1 MKTTRIDPFFKTLPS
16 EKKISKVDVERAIY
30 IDFEGFMKHPP
41 SLIGIMCEDDFWQVV
56 LVEDLILAAQAKN
69 IKFDDGKNLISNLIH
84 RAVDEDRKIVAYS
97 SFEKEQC
104 HRWYDLDI
112 SSLYVNANLV
122 ARSWK
127 KIAFPQEKISGLKD
141 YLKLINYPRGD
152 HLGIKQST
160 QRIKS
165 VSEMIA
171 KKGSY
176 ELLTT
181 TQKGKWTRLLNH
193 NRIDVEGMKA
203 LMLRA
208 TNNNS

>member
-1 MKTTRIDPFFKTLPS
+1 MKTTGIDPFFKTLQS
-16 EKKISKVDVERAIY
+16 EKKISKVEVERAIY

-41 SLIGIMCEDDFWQVV
+41 SLIGIMCENDFWQVV
-56 LVEDLILAAQAKN
+56 LTEDLILAAQAKN
-69 IKFDDGKNLISNLIH
+69 IKFDDGKNVISNLIL
-84 RAVDEDRKIVAYS
+84 RAINEDRKIVAYS

-104 HRWYDLDI
+104 YRWYDLDI
-112 SSLYVNANLV
+112 SSVYVNANLV

-127 KIAFPQEKISGLKD
+127 KIAFPQEKVSGLKD

-160 QRIKS
+160 QRIQT
-165 VSEMIA
+165 VAEAII

-176 ELLTT
+176 ESLTKI
-181 TQKGKWTRLLNH
+181 QKGKWTKLLDH
-193 NRIDVEGMKA
+193 NKIDVEGMKA

-208 TNNNS
+208 TNN